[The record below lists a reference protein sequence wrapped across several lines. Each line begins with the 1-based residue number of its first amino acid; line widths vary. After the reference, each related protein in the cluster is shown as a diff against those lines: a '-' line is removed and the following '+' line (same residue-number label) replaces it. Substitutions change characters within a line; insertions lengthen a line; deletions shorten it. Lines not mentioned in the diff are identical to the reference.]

1 MTTTMPSRSA
11 IERAEPLEFT
21 PRQRQSEPLTVTIH
35 ATIGGYAMELCT
47 TATVDQLPALAARLN
62 ALGAAPVQ
70 PTPVAQQSPAT
81 PVQRAQNGAQRVTP
95 IYDDSGEACC
105 PVHKK
110 PLVEGSYGLYCK
122 SKAQPGDKQ
131 NDKGYCSLKFE

>member
-1 MTTTMPSRSA
+1 MSKEVCQADADRAAAIIARAVALLSVGQARGWSHAVSIARKEQTSA
-11 IERAEPLEFT
+11 
-21 PRQRQSEPLTVTIH
+21 QR
-35 ATIGGYAMELCT
+35 
-47 TATVDQLPALAARLN
+47 LA
-62 ALGAAPVQ
+62 ALGATPVQ

-81 PVQRAQNGAQRVTP
+81 PARAAQNGAQRVTP
-95 IYDDSGEACC
+95 IYDDSGEALC

-131 NDKGYCSLKFE
+131 NDKGYCSLKFD